1 MELPLHHYI
10 HVLSGIAEFLFLT
23 VAVIVAVRRTKGET
37 TREAR
42 AFRVILK
49 VLIVGYPL
57 LGFVYL
63 TDRLGAFVEPVFFLS
78 FSAMIIVSLFEPA
91 GRPAAGPRSTMNPWR
106 RAAGLDGVGTTGNA

>member
-1 MELPLHHYI
+1 
-10 HVLSGIAEFLFLT
+10 
-23 VAVIVAVRRTKGET
+23 VAVIVAVRRTRGET

-63 TDRLGAFVEPVFFLS
+63 SDRLGAFVEPVFFLS
-78 FSAMIIVSLFEPA
+78 FSAMIIVSLFEPV
-91 GRPAAGPRSTMNPWR
+91 GRPASTPETAGEPAMAE
-106 RAAGLDGVGTTGNA
+106 AADWDGVRTTGNA